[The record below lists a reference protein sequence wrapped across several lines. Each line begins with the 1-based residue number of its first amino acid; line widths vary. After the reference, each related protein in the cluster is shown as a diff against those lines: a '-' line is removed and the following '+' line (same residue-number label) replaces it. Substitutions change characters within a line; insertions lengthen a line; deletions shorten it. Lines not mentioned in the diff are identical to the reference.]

1 MFLKKLRTF
10 TIRLSGGPPE
20 INSHSDGWP
29 THKSRRFRL
38 AALGIIFLTI
48 AIRLPSLVHPQP
60 IDSEAMYS
68 VVANEIVHGG
78 RPYVDAVER
87 KPPLLFWTYAA
98 VFKVAGKFNWKA
110 LHLVALAWTLCAMAG
125 LYVIGREL
133 FDRNTGLIAALF
145 YSVFQHW
152 WTWKTLSFDGEML
165 MNLPIIWAWAIA
177 FRPSSSRLRPEL
189 FPTGALLGAAFLLK
203 QPAAIAAVPLGIYL
217 LLPSYRASRS
227 LTRTNSI
234 IQAMMLTAGFFA
246 VLGLVTVVLWK
257 QGILGDAFYWT
268 IADHDVPHVF
278 WQKGIV
284 HTLMFL
290 GVCLPLVVGAIL
302 ACRDKEEIW
311 AGKTA
316 ERTALLGLLAASA
329 IGAAAGGRFYAH
341 YYVQLIPP
349 LALLAAP
356 YYARLWSRT
365 MQPPHWLLRPAVTY
379 AWLALTII
387 AFSIIHWTGLAPRRV
402 PSETG
407 RYLSTHSAPEDR
419 IFVWGQAPK
428 IYLDAHRRP
437 ASRYITTFPL
447 TGYIFGGSVPG
458 FDTRSRI
465 LPGAWTTLEQDFA
478 RHPPTYI
485 IDVQSDPRT
494 AQYVVKNFPILAK
507 LLAERYQPVART
519 AEGMIYRM
527 R

>member
-1 MFLKKLRTF
+1 MM
-10 TIRLSGGPPE
+10 
-20 INSHSDGWP
+20 DAP
-29 THKSRRFRL
+29 THRSWKFCL
-38 AALGIIFLTI
+38 AVFGIILLTV
-48 AIRLPSLVHPQP
+48 AIRLPSLLHPQP

-68 VVANEIVHGG
+68 VVANEIVNGG
-78 RPYVDAVER
+78 RPYADAVER

-98 VFKVAGKFNWKA
+98 IFKVAGEFNWKA
-110 LHLVALAWTLCAMAG
+110 LHIVALVWTLCAMAG

-133 FDRNTGLIAALF
+133 FDRNTGLIAAFF
-145 YSVFQHW
+145 YGVFQPW
-152 WTWKTLSFDGEML
+152 LVWKNLSFDAEML

-177 FRPSSSRLRPEL
+177 FRRGSSRLRPEL
-189 FPTGALLGAAFLLK
+189 FAAGALLGTAFLLK

-227 LTRTNSI
+227 LTRANSI
-234 IQAMMLTAGFFA
+234 IQATMLTGGFFA
-246 VLGLVTVVLWK
+246 AIGVVTIVIWK
-257 QGILGDAFYWT
+257 QGILRDAFYWT

-284 HTLMFL
+284 VTLAFLGACLTLMI
-290 GVCLPLVVGAIL
+290 GAIM
-302 ACRDKEEIW
+302 ACRDKNKIW

-329 IGAAAGGRFYAH
+329 IGAAAGARFYPH

-349 LALLAAP
+349 LVLLAAP
-356 YYARLWSRT
+356 YYARLWSRKI
-365 MQPPHWLLRPAVTY
+365 QPPHWLLRPQVTY
-379 AWLALTII
+379 AWLVLTII
-387 AFSIIHWTGLAPRRV
+387 VFSFEHWTGLASPRV

-407 RYLSTHSAPEDR
+407 RYLSTHSSPDDR
-419 IFVWGQAPK
+419 IFVWGQTPE

-447 TGYIFGGSVPG
+447 TGYVFGGPIPG

-465 LPGAWTTLEQDFA
+465 LPGAWTTLEQDFT

-485 IDVQSDPRT
+485 VDIEPDPKT
-494 AQYVVKNFPILAK
+494 AHYPVKDFPILAK
-507 LLAERYQPVART
+507 LLAERYEPVAHT
-519 AEGMIYRM
+519 AEGVIYKM

>member
-1 MFLKKLRTF
+1 MM
-10 TIRLSGGPPE
+10 GV
-20 INSHSDGWP
+20 P
-29 THKSRRFRL
+29 THRSRQFRF
-38 AALGIIFLTI
+38 AALGIILLTV
-48 AIRLPSLVHPQP
+48 AIRLPSLLHPRP

-68 VVANEIVHGG
+68 VVANEIVDGG
-78 RPYVDAVER
+78 RPYADAVER

-98 VFKVAGKFNWKA
+98 VFKIAGKFNWKA
-110 LHLVALAWTLCAMAG
+110 LHMVALVWTLCAMAG
-125 LYVIGREL
+125 LYVIGCEL
-133 FDRNTGLIAALF
+133 FDRNTGLIAAFF
-145 YSVFQHW
+145 YSVFQPW
-152 WTWKTLSFDGEML
+152 WTWKTLSLDGEML

-177 FRPSSSRLRPEL
+177 LRRSSSRLRPEL
-189 FPTGALLGAAFLLK
+189 FLAGALLGVAFLLK
-203 QPAAIAAVPLGIYL
+203 QPAAIAAVPLGICL

-234 IQAMMLTAGFFA
+234 IQAAILTAGFFA
-246 VLGLVTVVLWK
+246 VLGLVTIVLWK
-257 QGILGDAFYWT
+257 QGILHDAFYWS

-278 WQKGIV
+278 WQKGIF

-290 GVCLPLVVGAIL
+290 GVCLPLVIGAIL

-329 IGAAAGGRFYAH
+329 IGAAAGARFYPH

-356 YYARLWSRT
+356 YYARLWSQMIRPPSWFL
-365 MQPPHWLLRPAVTY
+365 QPGVTC

-387 AFSIIHWTGLAPRRV
+387 VLSFTHWAGLAPQRA
-402 PSETG
+402 PTETG
-407 RYLSTHSAPEDR
+407 RYLFSHSSRDDR
-419 IFVWGQAPK
+419 IFVWGQSPE

-437 ASRYITTFPL
+437 ACRYITTFPL
-447 TGYIFGGSVPG
+447 TGYVFGGPIPG

-465 LPGAWTTLEQDFA
+465 MPGAWTILEQDFN

-485 IDVQSDPRT
+485 VDVHPDPKS
-494 AQYVVKNFPILAK
+494 AQNPVKNFPILAK
-507 LLAERYQPVART
+507 LLAERYEPVAHT
-519 AEGMIYRM
+519 AEGVIYRM

>member
-1 MFLKKLRTF
+1 MM
-10 TIRLSGGPPE
+10 GV
-20 INSHSDGWP
+20 P

-68 VVANEIVHGG
+68 VVANEIVDGG
-78 RPYVDAVER
+78 RPYIDAVER

-110 LHLVALAWTLCAMAG
+110 LHIVALVWTLCAMAG

-145 YSVFQHW
+145 YSVFQPW
-152 WTWKTLSFDGEML
+152 WTWKNLTFDAEML

-177 FRPSSSRLRPEL
+177 FRRSSSRVRPKL
-189 FPTGALLGAAFLLK
+189 FLAGALLGSAFLLK

-217 LLPSYRASRS
+217 LLPSYRTSRS

-234 IQAMMLTAGFFA
+234 IEATMLTAGFFA
-246 VLGLVTVVLWK
+246 ALGLVTIVLWK
-257 QGILGDAFYWT
+257 QGILHEAFYWT

-278 WQKGIV
+278 WGRGIAN
-284 HTLMFL
+284 TRTFL
-290 GVCLPLVVGAIL
+290 GVCLPLVIGAIL
-302 ACRDKEEIW
+302 ACRDKGEIW

-329 IGAAAGGRFYAH
+329 IGAAAGARFYEH
-341 YYVQLIPP
+341 YYIQLIPP

-356 YYARLWSRT
+356 YYAPLWTRR
-365 MQPPHWLLRPAVTY
+365 MQPPHWLLRPSLTY
-379 AWLALTII
+379 AWLALTIV
-387 AFSIIHWTGLAPRRV
+387 AFSISHWLALAARRE
-402 PSETG
+402 PKETG
-407 RYLSTHSAPEDR
+407 RYLLEHSAPNDR
-419 IFVWGQAPK
+419 IFVWGHKAR
-428 IYLDAHRRP
+428 IYLEARRRP
-437 ASRYITTFPL
+437 ACRYILSFPL
-447 TGYIFGGSVPG
+447 TGSVFGGPLPG

-465 LPGAWTTLEQDFA
+465 LPGAWTNLEQDFA

-485 IDVQSDPRT
+485 VDLYSEPGALYPVQD
-494 AQYVVKNFPILAK
+494 FPILAK

-519 AEGMIYRM
+519 AEGVIYRM

>member
-1 MFLKKLRTF
+1 MT
-10 TIRLSGGPPE
+10 SV
-20 INSHSDGWP
+20 P
-29 THKSRRFRL
+29 TRRSRQFRL

-68 VVANEIVHGG
+68 VVANEIVDGG
-78 RPYVDAVER
+78 RPYIDAVER

-110 LHLVALAWTLCAMAG
+110 LHIVALVWTLCAMAG

-145 YSVFQHW
+145 YGVFQQW
-152 WTWKTLSFDGEML
+152 WTWKNLAFDGEML

-177 FRPSSSRLRPEL
+177 FRRSSSRLRPEL
-189 FPTGALLGAAFLLK
+189 FPAGALLGAAFLLK
-203 QPAAIAAVPLGIYL
+203 QPSAIAAVPLGIYL

-234 IQAMMLTAGFFA
+234 IQAAILTAGFFA
-246 VLGLVTVVLWK
+246 ALGLVTTVLWK
-257 QGILGDAFYWT
+257 QGILHDAFYWT

-278 WQKGIV
+278 WHEGIV
-284 HTLMFL
+284 NTLTF
-290 GVCLPLVVGAIL
+290 VAACLPLVVGAIM
-302 ACRDKEEIW
+302 ACRDKSEVW
-311 AGKTA
+311 AARTA
-316 ERTALLGLLAASA
+316 ERIALFGLLAASA
-329 IGAAAGGRFYAH
+329 IGAAAGARFYPH

-356 YYARLWSRT
+356 YYARLWFRT

-379 AWLALTII
+379 AWLALTVIS
-387 AFSIIHWTGLAPRRV
+387 FSIIHWTGLSPRRV
-402 PSETG
+402 PSEAG
-407 RYLSTHSAPEDR
+407 RYLSTHSSPDDR
-419 IFVWGQAPK
+419 IFVWGQDSK
-428 IYLDAHRRP
+428 MYLDAHRRP
-437 ASRYITTFPL
+437 ACRYITTFPL
-447 TGYIFGGSVPG
+447 TGYVFGGRLPG
-458 FDTRSRI
+458 LDTRSRI
-465 LPGAWTTLEQDFA
+465 LPGAWENLQQDFA

-485 IDVQSDPRT
+485 VDVQSDPRT
-494 AQYVVKNFPILAK
+494 AQYQVKNFPILAN
-507 LLAERYQPVART
+507 LLKERYQPVART

>member
-1 MFLKKLRTF
+1 MDVRTH
-10 TIRLSGGPPE
+10 R
-20 INSHSDGWP
+20 
-29 THKSRRFRL
+29 SRQFRF
-38 AALGIIFLTI
+38 AALGIVLLTV
-48 AIRLPSLVHPQP
+48 AIRLPSLLHPQP

-68 VVANEIVHGG
+68 VVANEIVDGG
-78 RPYVDAVER
+78 RPYADAVER

-98 VFKVAGKFNWKA
+98 IFKVAGKFNWKA
-110 LHLVALAWTLCAMAG
+110 LHMVALVWTLCAMAG
-125 LYVIGREL
+125 LYVVGREL

-145 YSVFQHW
+145 YSVFQPW
-152 WTWKTLSFDGEML
+152 WTWKNLTFDAEML
-165 MNLPIIWAWAIA
+165 MNLPIIWGWAIA
-177 FRPSSSRLRPEL
+177 LGRSSSRLRPEL
-189 FPTGALLGAAFLLK
+189 FAAGALLGAAFLLK

-234 IQAMMLTAGFFA
+234 TQAAMLTTGFFA
-246 VLGLVTVVLWK
+246 ALGVVAIVLWK
-257 QGILGDAFYWT
+257 QGILRDAFYWT

-284 HTLMFL
+284 STLIFL
-290 GVCLPLVVGAIL
+290 AACLPLVIGAIL
-302 ACRDKEEIW
+302 ACQRENEIW
-311 AGKTA
+311 AGRA
-316 ERTALLGLLAASA
+316 PERMALLGLLAASA
-329 IGAAAGGRFYAH
+329 IGAAAGARFYPH

-365 MQPPHWLLRPAVTY
+365 VQPPHWLLRPGVTY

-387 AFSIIHWTGLAPRRV
+387 AFSIHHWTGLAPRRA
-402 PSETG
+402 PSEAG
-407 RYLSTHSAPEDR
+407 QYLFTHSAPADR
-419 IFVWGQAPK
+419 IFVWGQSSE

-437 ASRYITTFPL
+437 ACRYITTFPL
-447 TGYIFGGSVPG
+447 TGYVFGGPIPG
-458 FDTRSRI
+458 LDTRSRI

-485 IDVQSDPRT
+485 VDVQPDPNSEQRP
-494 AQYVVKNFPILAK
+494 VKNFPILAK
-507 LLAERYQPVART
+507 LLAERYEPVAQT
-519 AEGMIYRM
+519 AEGVIYRM